1 MNKLLLACLLLAL
14 PGTLLCGQA
23 PPTKAPAEA
32 TSFRHEIYTA
42 VVEKVFR
49 VEDDGFVFNA
59 YQVTWRGRAVIVE
72 DAIHRTDADAVEG
85 DKIRILLL
93 WNDMSERKPGMK
105 LLHFSIL

>member
-1 MNKLLLACLLLAL
+1 MNELVFTCLLLL
-14 PGTLLCGQA
+14 PGAHLFGQT
-23 PPTKAPAEA
+23 PPVKAPAAEA
-32 TSFRHEIYTA
+32 TSFRHEICTA

-72 DAIHRTDADAVEG
+72 DAIHRTDAAEG
-85 DKIRILLL
+85 DKIRLLVL

-105 LLHFSIL
+105 LLHFSVL